1 MKNGLDNGLEICYTY
16 HVMYNKDDNKTKTFL
31 KVLESDYI
39 KDIIRYNRIFR
50 NESSLYDGEALSM
63 SAKCIRSNDEDKQK
77 HILDN
82 IFEFEHCVLYNIDPT
97 YGDCIMFIKEL
108 NMDEAEEM
116 VDDALDKFERLYDE
130 ARKSN
135 KSQSESSCLV
145 YTFNNLII
153 KDSMLDCCVKYTAL
167 FENNML
173 YVLEYITAD
182 E

>member
-1 MKNGLDNGLEICYTY
+1 MDICYTIL
-16 HVMYNKDDNKTKTFL
+16 VMSNDNDNNRTNL
-31 KVLESDYI
+31 ILRALEFDYI
-39 KDIIRYNRIFR
+39 KDVVKFNNILR
-50 NESSLYDGEALSM
+50 NETSLYDEESLGM
-63 SAKCIRSNDEDKQK
+63 CAKCIRIHSEEKQK
-77 HILDN
+77 YILDN
-82 IFEFEHCVLYNIDPT
+82 IFEYTHCALYNIDPS

-108 NMDEAEEM
+108 NMDEAEELI
-116 VDDALDKFERLYDE
+116 DDALDNFERLYDE
-130 ARKSN
+130 ARKTN

-153 KDSMLDCCVKYTAL
+153 KDDMFDCCVKYTAL